1 MTELQLNQARMPET
15 PAATSYEVGYKKPPV
30 ETRFKKGQSGN
41 PSGRPKARFKQTQ
54 RKLSYELPPET
65 LKDTFLE
72 EAYRMVNINTGKGDE
87 EIPIARAVI
96 RALGVKAAKGH
107 IYAQRL
113 FASMLL
119 EIEAEK
125 LAVDDQQIEQMLEY
139 KRSWT
144 EELERR
150 ARLGLPI
157 DPPVPHPD
165 DVHIGITRGTLEVHG
180 PLTPEEKD
188 RRDYYKNL
196 LEEWRATR
204 TRYGEILARPI
215 EHEVEKEHRQFIADE
230 LAQCHIII
238 PMLETMSG
246 KAQPEPL
253 SMYHAHKRA
262 KRLK

>member
-1 MTELQLNQARMPET
+1 MTEARLNLATMPDG
-15 PAATSYEVGYKKPPV
+15 PAASYEVGYKKPPV
-30 ETRFKKGQSGN
+30 ATRFKTGQSGN
-41 PSGRPKARFKQTQ
+41 PSGRPKASVNQAP
-54 RKLSYELPPET
+54 RKLSYKLPQET

-113 FASMLL
+113 FARMLL

-125 LAVDDQQIEQMLEY
+125 RAIADEQMDQMIEY

-150 ARLGLPI
+150 AELGLPI

-165 DVHIGITRGTLEVHG
+165 DVHIDITRGTLEVHG
-180 PLTPEEKD
+180 PLTSEEKD
-188 RRDYYKNL
+188 RRDYYNAL
-196 LEEWRATR
+196 LDDWRETLNHL
-204 TRYGEILARPI
+204 EDMFARPEHHGVTAAELSYI
-215 EHEVEKEHRQFIADE
+215 EDE
-230 LAQCHIII
+230 RSDCHSIIS
-238 PMLETMSG
+238 MLEVMSG
-246 KAQPEPL
+246 EAEPL
-253 SMYHAHKRA
+253 SMYHADKRSR
-262 KRLK
+262 RLE